1 MARFLNAG
9 AMPIEHRALNA
20 INYVARAHLGHLSS
34 RRAAPR
40 VASAARVR
48 VLLAFASCPPMR
60 DAPISAASVAALALP
75 SGSTWSV
82 YLGAPGL
89 AERDHL

>member
-20 INYVARAHLGHLSS
+20 INYVARAHLGNLSS

-40 VASAARVR
+40 VASAAR
-48 VLLAFASCPPMR
+48 LPWG
-60 DAPISAASVAALALP
+60 SATS
-75 SGSTWSV
+75 SSESS
-82 YLGAPGL
+82 
-89 AERDHL
+89 